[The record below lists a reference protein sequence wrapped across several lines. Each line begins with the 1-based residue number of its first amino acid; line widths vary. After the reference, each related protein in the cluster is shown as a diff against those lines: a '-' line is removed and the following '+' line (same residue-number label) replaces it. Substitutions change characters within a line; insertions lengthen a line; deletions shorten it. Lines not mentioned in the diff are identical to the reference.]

1 VEWATP
7 LMVLARE
14 DGPIDAEVC
23 APVCAYCYAQCRVMI
38 LVLTVAEQISDLSC
52 GDYALRCRAFNG
64 YGEGPFSTVVR
75 LTLGAAQR
83 CCLPLNSSEQL
94 SGEGSEQLPSTQ
106 GEELFLARIGPAT
119 ILALW
124 QTPALADSDI
134 IALQACITAHP
145 SRNRSCGVPVLNT
158 SVVAPQLQRLDLGS
172 SDSVRDDAI
181 GWEDADVVRI
191 DRLVPDLCCQVRHE
205 TRQPSSRTDRPNSG
219 HSDVA
224 CCTCTMAARASAR
237 VFYGCAIHRLM
248 RFRRSGL
255 GPFAAVPSARLE
267 SMPSARRR

>member
-1 VEWATP
+1 MGDAADGLGQGRRTNRRGGVRTNTCARIAT
-7 LMVLARE
+7 LS
-14 DGPIDAEVC
+14 AESS
-23 APVCAYCYAQCRVMI
+23 MI

-83 CCLPLNSSEQL
+83 CCLPLNSSEQLPSEGSEQL

-145 SRNRSCGVPVLNT
+145 SRNRSCGVPVLEWLCLRVSLLRSCSGST
-158 SVVAPQLQRLDLGS
+158 SAHPTL
-172 SDSVRDDAI
+172 
-181 GWEDADVVRI
+181 
-191 DRLVPDLCCQVRHE
+191 
-205 TRQPSSRTDRPNSG
+205 
-219 HSDVA
+219 
-224 CCTCTMAARASAR
+224 
-237 VFYGCAIHRLM
+237 
-248 RFRRSGL
+248 
-255 GPFAAVPSARLE
+255 
-267 SMPSARRR
+267 